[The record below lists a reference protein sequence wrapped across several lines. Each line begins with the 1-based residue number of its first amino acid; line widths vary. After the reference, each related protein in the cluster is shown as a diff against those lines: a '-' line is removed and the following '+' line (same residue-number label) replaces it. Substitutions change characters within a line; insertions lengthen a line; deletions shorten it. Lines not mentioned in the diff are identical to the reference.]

1 MSYYYS
7 LITMKKVE
15 VDNVI
20 AMIEKPINDGRI
32 IGLSKWNNKKGIVI
46 ITEGEAGK

>member
-1 MSYYYS
+1 
-7 LITMKKVE
+7 MKKVE

-32 IGLSKWNNKKGIVI
+32 IGLSKWNDKKAIVI
-46 ITEGEAGK
+46 IMDEEAGK

>member
-1 MSYYYS
+1 MSYNYS

-20 AMIEKPINDGRI
+20 AMIEKSINDGRI
-32 IGLSKWNNKKGIVI
+32 IGLSKWNDKKAIVI
-46 ITEGEAGK
+46 ITDEGAGE